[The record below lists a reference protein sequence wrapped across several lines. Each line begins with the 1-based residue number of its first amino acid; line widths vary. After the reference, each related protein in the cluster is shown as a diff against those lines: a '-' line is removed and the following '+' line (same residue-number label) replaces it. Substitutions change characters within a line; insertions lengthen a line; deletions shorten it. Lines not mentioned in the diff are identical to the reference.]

1 MDLSRWYN
9 INPSIKIVET
19 TKKFY
24 SKYLYKIVYE
34 LPGVSL
40 LPYTRNEEHFLY
52 KIATYESR
60 RWGGYRPATAGH
72 LLSTETAVKLLLL
85 YKVYSGSS
93 DLRFRTEGHNIS
105 IFSNNLDY
113 LYEIATVN
121 LSGCSGHI
129 TTVSM
134 PLSQYSQDILEE
146 DYIIVRTPTDYLY
159 RVNLKNGWSSKTDIV
174 NLANYLEVIKD
185 EVKVTQGFLED
196 LKKQHKYLTG
206 RYFYVRDPKLVDM
219 LVLIAPLL
227 ILSIQKLKVIQ
238 K

>member
-9 INPSIKIVET
+9 INPTIKIVET

-52 KIATYESR
+52 KISTYESR
-60 RWGGYRPATAGH
+60 RWSNYRPSTAGH

-85 YKVYSGSS
+85 YKVYSESS

-105 IFSNNLDY
+105 IFSNDLES

-121 LSGCSGHI
+121 LSGCSGNI

-134 PLSQYSQDILEE
+134 PLSQHSHDVLEQ

-159 RVNLKNGWSSKTDIV
+159 RVNLKNGWSNKTDIV
-174 NLANYLEVIKD
+174 NLANYLEGVKD
-185 EVKVTQGFLED
+185 EVKVPRCFLAD
-196 LKKQHKYLTG
+196 LKKHNKYLTG
-206 RYFYVRDPKLVDM
+206 RYFYVRDPKLIDM

-227 ILSIQKLKVIQ
+227 ILSIQQLKVIQ

>member
-9 INPSIKIVET
+9 INPTIKIVET

-52 KIATYESR
+52 KISTYESR
-60 RWGGYRPATAGH
+60 RWSNYRPATAGH

-85 YKVYSGSS
+85 YKVYSESS

-105 IFSNNLDY
+105 IFSNDLES

-121 LSGCSGHI
+121 LSGCSGNI

-134 PLSQYSQDILEE
+134 PLSQHSHDVLEQ

-159 RVNLKNGWSSKTDIV
+159 RVNLKNGWSNKTDIV
-174 NLANYLEVIKD
+174 NLANYLKGVKD
-185 EVKVTQGFLED
+185 EVKVPRCFLAD
-196 LKKQHKYLTG
+196 LKKHNKYLTG
-206 RYFYVRDPKLVDM
+206 RYFYVRDPKLIDM

-227 ILSIQKLKVIQ
+227 ILSIQQLKVIQ